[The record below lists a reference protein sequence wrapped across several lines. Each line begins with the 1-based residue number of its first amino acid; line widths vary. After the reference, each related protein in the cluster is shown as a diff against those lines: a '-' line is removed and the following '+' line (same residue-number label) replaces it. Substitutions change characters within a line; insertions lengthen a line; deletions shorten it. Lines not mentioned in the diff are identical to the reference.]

1 MQDMGDFSD
10 LRVLVVEDEG
20 LIMMLLEEHLLD
32 LGCWIVATASLLD
45 TALVHARSAPVNMA
59 ILDVNL
65 AGRLSYPIAMILIE
79 RHIPFIFATGY
90 GAPAVPSEMQHVP
103 ILAKPFFRE
112 QLAKMLVSARKSV
125 ERRALEV

>member
-32 LGCWIVATASLLD
+32 LGCRIVATASRLD

-90 GAPAVPSEMQHVP
+90 GAPAVPSEMQNVP